1 MAESSAKCLALLAAL
16 FLVISTA
23 LPGCAG
29 KTVPEQSGSDHIALA
44 ADPTDEGSLSS
55 HPTPVPSAAGT
66 PEMQTDDGT
75 AVEKS
80 PGTGASPDPEE
91 KFKTTIGKT
100 IDEQADKIKARD
112 VDLVLCLDTSDS
124 MGILIDSAR
133 KKLGDMARDIEGGS
147 AKRRLR
153 VALLAYGSPEYG
165 PQNGWVRIE
174 TDFTEDMGLV
184 HSKLS
189 ALKCHGGDEYVC
201 RVIMT
206 AMRDLQWNPSPET
219 LRAIFAAG
227 NESAS
232 QDPVN
237 DMASVCIDAA
247 RRGIIINTIYCGPK
261 EEHDAA
267 EWEEL
272 AIRGGGRFTAMSLD
286 ECMLSEG
293 SPVRSCTGLGYVPS
307 GSPALPKPVNRG
319 GMTAIQG
326 ILSGVVNDREILLK
340 ELSGQSSRTLTLSGA
355 TKYKPPSWRPS
366 AGNYV
371 NAYID
376 MARPGAVKE
385 LDFLK

>member
-1 MAESSAKCLALLAAL
+1 MAESSVKFLALLAAL
-16 FLVISTA
+16 FLVISIA

-29 KTVPEQSGSDHIALA
+29 KTVPEQPGSDHAVLA
-44 ADPTDEGSLSS
+44 ADPSDEGSLMS
-55 HPTPVPSAAGT
+55 HPTTVPSGAGT
-66 PEMQTDDGT
+66 PENQTHEST

-80 PGTGASPDPEE
+80 PDTDASPDPEE

-100 IDEQADKIKARD
+100 IDEQADRIQARD

-124 MGILIDSAR
+124 MGMLIDSAR
-133 KKLGDMARDIEGGS
+133 KKLGDIARDIEGGR

-201 RVIMT
+201 RVIVT
-206 AMRDLQWNPSPET
+206 AMRDLQWNPSPEA

-237 DMASVCIDAA
+237 DMTSVCIDAA
-247 RRGIIINTIYCGPK
+247 RRGIIINTIYCGLK

-272 AIRGGGRFTAMSLD
+272 AVRGGGRFSAMSLS

-293 SPVRSCTGLGYVPS
+293 SPVRSGTIQGYAPL
-307 GSPALPKPVNRG
+307 GSPSLPKPEKRA
-319 GMTAIQG
+319 GMIAIQG
-326 ILSGVVNDREILLK
+326 IVSGVVNDREILLK
-340 ELSGQSSRTLTLSGA
+340 DISGQSSRSLALSGN
-355 TKYKPPSWRPS
+355 TKYKPPTWRPS

-376 MARPGAVKE
+376 MARPGALKE